1 MSRVAIVTGAARGI
15 GAATVDALVNENYRV
30 VAVDRCRDI
39 EEVPYALA
47 TPADLDAVVARHG
60 DAVLGLVGDV
70 RSATD
75 MHLAVETAT
84 RHFGRLDA
92 VVACAG
98 VLGVG
103 APLWEIGDAAFDA
116 VWSVNVLGTR
126 RLIEA
131 AAPVLI
137 ANGKEANG
145 RVVAVASAAGHT
157 GLLRLAAYSA
167 REARGRRLD
176 PRGRDGP
183 RALRRDG
190 ERGEPGLHAHRDP
203 RRVGHGVRLGRR
215 RSLRG
220 TTAHRSPAGTLR
232 DRCDDC
238 LALFV
243 GGLGDHGRGH
253 RGRRRN
259 DGVLTTAPLPWR
271 SVKNAI
277 ISPVRLIFGPSPSSS
292 NVSRGRP

>member
-15 GAATVDALVNENYRV
+15 GAATVDALVNEDYRV
-30 VAVDRCRDI
+30 VAVDRCRDMAEI
-39 EEVPYALA
+39 PYALA
-47 TPADLDAVVARHG
+47 TRRDLDDVVARHG

-75 MHLAVETAT
+75 MQLAVETAT

-103 APLWEIGDAAFDA
+103 GPLWELSDAVWDA

-145 RVVAVASAAGHT
+145 RIVAVASSAGHT
-157 GLLRLAAYSA
+157 GLYHLAAYSA
-167 REARGRRLD
+167 AKHAVVGMIRGVAMDLAQYGVTANAVSPGSTRTAILDASAKVYDLESVEEFVVHQPIGRLLEPNEIAASIVWLCSSAASAVTGAD
-176 PRGRDGP
+176 IAVDG
-183 RALRRDG
+183 G
-190 ERGEPGLHAHRDP
+190 M
-203 RRVGHGVRLGRR
+203 
-215 RSLRG
+215 
-220 TTAHRSPAGTLR
+220 T
-232 DRCDDC
+232 
-238 LALFV
+238 
-243 GGLGDHGRGH
+243 
-253 RGRRRN
+253 
-259 DGVLTTAPLPWR
+259 
-271 SVKNAI
+271 
-277 ISPVRLIFGPSPSSS
+277 
-292 NVSRGRP
+292 VS